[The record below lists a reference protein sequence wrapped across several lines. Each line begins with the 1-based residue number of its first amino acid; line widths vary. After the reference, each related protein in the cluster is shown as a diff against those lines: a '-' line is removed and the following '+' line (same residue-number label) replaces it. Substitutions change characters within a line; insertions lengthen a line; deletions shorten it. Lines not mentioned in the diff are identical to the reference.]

1 MSDPEIENGEAV
13 EEFAIVEVFGH
24 RRHAGR
30 IAEVERFGA
39 KFLRIDIP
47 IEGTFTGLMR
57 TLFYGGASIFSMTLC
72 DKKTAE
78 RQNVGSPPSRLE
90 YEPDEDEDFSEV
102 DEP

>member
-1 MSDPEIENGEAV
+1 MSEDQTPADGPI

-47 IEGTFTGLMR
+47 IDGAFDKGRITSH
-57 TLFYGGASIFSMTLC
+57 FYGGASIFSMTLC
-72 DKKTAE
+72 DRKTAE
-78 RQNVGSPPSRLE
+78 KANVGFEAGRLS
-90 YEPDEDEDFSEV
+90 YQEDEEDDRSET
-102 DEP
+102 